1 MQVDVRQPIRIAIA
15 DDNDQFRETLREVLS
30 YESDLQ
36 VIAMWKN
43 GAEAIKGLET
53 VRPDVLLLDIN
64 MPILNG
70 VDATK
75 QLQARY
81 PELKIIILSMY
92 DDEGYVLETL
102 KAGASGYL
110 VKDGSVTEVVRAIR
124 EVAAGRGMVHPQVT
138 QTIIQQFHD
147 LALVNDDWKEI
158 LTNREMDVL
167 RELALGKSNEEIAD
181 ALGITEKTVKDH
193 ISNILAK
200 LGVTDRT
207 QAVVLAMKRRWIP
220 S

>member
-43 GAEAIKGLET
+43 GAEAVAGLET